1 MGFRLENRDFG
12 DLAYSSDTEFFEGV
26 GKQYEGVR
34 LLILCVMR
42 PSGKPWKGH
51 MTTDDAIKI
60 VEEASPEMV
69 VITHA
74 GMQMIFSGPRREAR
88 LIEEATGVPTTVAL
102 DGMHMSLGK
111 AIQVQTTE
119 KKQKGLDEF

>member
-1 MGFRLENRDFG
+1 
-12 DLAYSSDTEFFEGV
+12 
-26 GKQYEGVR
+26 
-34 LLILCVMR
+34 
-42 PSGKPWKGH
+42 

-88 LIEEATGVPTTVAL
+88 LIEEATGIPTTVAL
-102 DGMHMSLGK
+102 DGMHISMGK
-111 AIQVQTTE
+111 AIRVQTTK
-119 KKQKGLDEF
+119 KKQKGL